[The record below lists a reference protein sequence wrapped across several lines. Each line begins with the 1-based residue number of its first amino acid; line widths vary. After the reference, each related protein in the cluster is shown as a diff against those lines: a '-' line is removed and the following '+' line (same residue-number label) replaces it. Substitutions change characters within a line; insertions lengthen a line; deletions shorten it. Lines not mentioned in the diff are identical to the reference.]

1 MSRSSFFFFLMI
13 RRPPRSTLFP
23 YTTLFRSLRHA
34 LGEGRARLARLS
46 AASAPSTRAR
56 LLRELA
62 PVALAWLWLVG
73 DGNARAALDWYLG
86 LDRAPVSLSGDEVIA
101 LGVPRGPAVARVLTE
116 LRDGWLDGRITDRAT
131 EIEQVRRL
139 LTKGG

>member
-1 MSRSSFFFFLMI
+1 
-13 RRPPRSTLFP
+13 
-23 YTTLFRSLRHA
+23 
-34 LGEGRARLARLS
+34 
-46 AASAPSTRAR
+46 
-56 LLRELA
+56 
-62 PVALAWLWLVG
+62 VALAWLWLVG

-116 LRDGWLDGRITDRAT
+116 LRDGRLDGRITDRAT